1 MGADTAVGHGVPIHT
16 SQLHGDLCAGDDRGG
31 GEVRLSNEQGQAVYY
46 NVVDKHGVPR
56 YQVQAASGQVLKG
69 RDGQKQK
76 TRSFVWEHQAEAW
89 LKRNGYTVR

>member
-1 MGADTAVGHGVPIHT
+1 MGADTTVDYGVHVHA
-16 SQLHGDLCAGDDRGG
+16 SQLHGHIHAGDDSEG
-31 GEVRLSNEQGQAVYY
+31 GEMRLSNERGQAVYY
-46 NVVDKHGVPR
+46 NVVEKHGALR